1 MLLYRVVLW
10 VLSVSVKGSL
20 VVLLAGVLMVL
31 TVLESFTG
39 TCVVEVD
46 VKSENKKKEHLER
59 TETDL
64 QSVYHQDT
72 ERCENKITLT
82 SNV

>member
-72 ERCENKITLT
+72 ERCENKITLA